1 MPDEPMREQH
11 YAWLVVGLL
20 WLVALLNYLDRQVI
34 FSVFPLL
41 EHDPDLHL
49 SNLQLGLLGTVF
61 LWVYGLL
68 SPLTGFLGDRY
79 GRKRVIIL
87 SLFAWSLVTWTTGLA
102 PNFTSLLWARA
113 LMGVSEAC
121 YIPAALA
128 LIADYHGTRSRSLAT
143 GLHQSGI
150 YVGIVLGGVGGG
162 WLGEHF
168 GWRFAFTILG
178 IVGVSYTPVLTY
190 LLKDQGPDISRGNGV
205 TGSRLSSTLR
215 EVVSLPGFLTMTA
228 VFMAA
233 SIGGWIAFTWMPVYL
248 YERFNMSLTAS
259 GFSATFYMQLGSL
272 SGILGGGW
280 FADRWAQRSSQ
291 GRLLTQA
298 FGLMLAAP
306 FLFLVGFTSSPMLLV
321 TALYL
326 FGFGRGIY
334 DCNVMPALCQIA
346 HTGVRS
352 TGYGIF
358 NFAGCLAGG
367 ATAAVAGMVKSVIGI
382 GGALQLAAAVL
393 FVSAFLLLRLRPPAE
408 VRVQL

>member
-1 MPDEPMREQH
+1 MPDDRVREQR
-11 YAWLVVGLL
+11 YAWLVVALL

-41 EHDPDLHL
+41 QSDSDLNL
-49 SNLQLGLLGTVF
+49 SNLQLGLLSTVF

-68 SPLTGFLGDRY
+68 SPLSGFLGDRF
-79 GRKRVIIL
+79 GRKRVVIL
-87 SLFAWSLVTWTTGLA
+87 SLFVWSLVTWATGYA
-102 PNFTSLLWARA
+102 PNFTCLLWARA

-121 YIPAALA
+121 YIPAGLA

-178 IVGVSYTPVLTY
+178 IVGVLYIPVLLY
-190 LLKDQGPDISRGNGV
+190 LLKDKVAYPFQKKDPKNSGF
-205 TGSRLSSTLR
+205 SSSLR
-215 EVVSLPGFLTMTA
+215 EVVSLPGFLIMTV
-228 VFMAA
+228 VFMVS
-233 SIGGWIAFTWMPVYL
+233 SIGGWIAFTWMPLYL
-248 YERFNMSLTAS
+248 YERFGMSLTAS
-259 GFSATFYMQLGSL
+259 GFSATFYMQLGGL

-280 FADRWAQRSSQ
+280 FADQWTQRTSR
-291 GRLLTQA
+291 GRVLTQG
-298 FGLMLAAP
+298 FGLILAAP
-306 FLFLVGFTSSPMLLV
+306 FLFLVGFTSSPILLMV
-321 TALYL
+321 ALML

-346 HTGVRS
+346 RPGLRS

-358 NFAGCLAGG
+358 NFAGCMAGG
-367 ATAAVAGMVKSVIGI
+367 TMAAAAGIVKSMIGL
-382 GGALQLAAAVL
+382 GGALQLAAIIL
-393 FVSAFLLLRLRPPAE
+393 FLSAIMLFRLRLPA
-408 VRVQL
+408 QAD